1 MRRKLVVGNWKMHGN
16 RAQVT
21 ELLQELISSATQIS
35 QGVDVGVCPSFV
47 HLGLVKD
54 QLAGSKLILGAQD
67 LNEQPESAVTGEV
80 AGSMLFD
87 LGVRY
92 VIVGHSERRSIYQET
107 SEVIADKVAIVLAA
121 GLTPIL
127 CAFCYSLSMI
137 IIKKTSDKD
146 SVYTQTFTFYLGAII
161 ISSIFYF
168 IIGDGQYNTTDHP
181 ASQFIFRK
189 WFDNLEFRTAKDIIL
204 NDSKPSLEELSAVL
218 LERPTWVLEISG
230 HTDNV
235 GDEDKNMV
243 LSKKRAESVKRFL
256 TSHGVDESHLIIK
269 FFGET
274 KPIEDNTTSEGR
286 QKNRRV
292 EMKIIFE

>member
-92 VIVGHSERRSIYQET
+92 VIVGHSERREKLKESDDL
-107 SEVIADKVAIVLAA
+107 IADKLVSAQVN

-127 CAFCYSLSMI
+127 C
-137 IIKKTSDKD
+137 
-146 SVYTQTFTFYLGAII
+146 
-161 ISSIFYF
+161 
-168 IIGDGQYNTTDHP
+168 IG
-181 ASQFIFRK
+181 
-189 WFDNLEFRTAKDIIL
+189 E
-204 NDSKPSLEELSAVL
+204 SLEQRQEGVTEETVIGQLDVAVDKVGIRAFNDVIIAY
-218 LERPTWVLEISG
+218 EPVWAIGTG
-230 HTDNV
+230 HTATPEQAQEVHRILRDHLAELNV
-235 GDEDKNMV
+235 AV
-243 LSKKRAESVKRFL
+243 AEAVRIIYGGSVKA
-256 TSHGVDESHLIIK
+256 
-269 FFGET
+269 
-274 KPIEDNTTSEGR
+274 DNAKELFRSADIDGGLVGAASLKAEEFISICKSAG
-286 QKNRRV
+286 
-292 EMKIIFE
+292 